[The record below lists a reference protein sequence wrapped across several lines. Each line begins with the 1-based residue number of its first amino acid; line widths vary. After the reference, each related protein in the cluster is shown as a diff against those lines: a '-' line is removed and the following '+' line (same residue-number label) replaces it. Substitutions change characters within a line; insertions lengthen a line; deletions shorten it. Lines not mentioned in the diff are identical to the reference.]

1 MAKKIIR
8 LKESDITK
16 IVNKIIKERYS
27 TKGMHTQFP
36 DNPFDDDGWGTGTD
50 PFTWNTGG
58 GGGGDTYGGNKGDM
72 SKTRPGKRDYE
83 GKGVEITYDTM
94 AEALGNCKTMDE
106 CLRGY
111 EALYRRGQKGKIK
124 GMPTPQEMSMKVAE
138 IEETTPDPSPSMF
151 IWLIIGTA
159 VALGIRWINGTNPWT
174 WNSDVT
180 LKENINLVGQ
190 SKSGINIYEFDY
202 INKKYGNGRYRGV
215 MAQEVPSASFVG
227 PEGTLMVDYSKLDVQ
242 FEELN

>member
-1 MAKKIIR
+1 MARVIK

-16 IVNKIIKERYS
+16 IVKKILKERKFEMPDLSGLPPDHYPD
-27 TKGMHTQFP
+27 F
-36 DNPFDDDGWGTGTD
+36 DNPFGDGT
-50 PFTWNTGG
+50 TWNTGG
-58 GGGGDTYGGNKGDM
+58 GGGGTTWGGNKGDK
-72 SKTRPGKRDYE
+72 SKTHPGRRDYE
-83 GKGVEITYDTM
+83 GNGGVEITFETM
-94 AEALGNCKTMDE
+94 KEALGDCRTMDD

-111 EALYRRGQKGKIK
+111 EALYNRGKKGKIQ
-124 GMPTPQEMSMKVAE
+124 GMPTPQEMSMKVME
-138 IEETTPDPSPSMF
+138 IEESDPDPSPAMF
-151 IWLIIGTA
+151 IWLLVGTA

-180 LKENINLVGQ
+180 LKENINLVGK